1 MQVALAPLLCLFLIK
16 FLLALEWVIYLFF
29 GHRRCLGEHTYHHH
43 LLPLERA
50 LKAVLISED
59 HTYQGLV
66 FDFFGIISIILFTLS
81 IKFVIG

>member
-1 MQVALAPLLCLFLIK
+1 MVPLPCLFLIK
-16 FLLALEWVIYLFF
+16 FPLALEWVIHFF
-29 GHRRCLGEHTYHHH
+29 FFDRVLNQEIHHNH
-43 LLPLERA
+43 HPLPLERA

-66 FDFFGIISIILFTLS
+66 FDFFGIISIILFALS